1 MFLGDAERDLSRL
14 SCGEC
19 DRDRDRER
27 DCDRGERE
35 RERDLLSLDLERLC
49 ERRSDLDRERERDS
63 SRFTDRDR
71 DLDLESRFLQG
82 RTGVSFIERFC
93 DRVMYTY
100 SERERDFCGDLD
112 PFLDLERLR
121 EERRDR
127 ERERRRER
135 ERDRLLDDR
144 ERPRPLRP
152 FRVLRSSTKRM
163 RRPFS
168 SVSSSFSMAVRMSE
182 LVANS
187 TTLEQVKKAY
197 YVSNCAEFE
206 TVA

>member
-1 MFLGDAERDLSRL
+1 MLSLPLSGEWSLFLGDAERDLSRL

-71 DLDLESRFLQG
+71 DLDLESRF
-82 RTGVSFIERFC
+82 
-93 DRVMYTY
+93 

-121 EERRDR
+121 EERRER

-187 TTLEQVKKAY
+187 TTPSFLRCLWA
-197 YVSNCAEFE
+197 SA
-206 TVA
+206 